1 MQSKYRAEASTPGH
15 KSKQAAMTSGVVSGV
30 YSNTS
35 MDMTV
40 TTSKR
45 RYLRSKMKR
54 GVSGGLD
61 DEKNVLLDDN
71 TLPYMFSDGRPNDP
85 NDSESSEPISNA
97 SLLFENSHTRWYHR
111 CFKCNIAL
119 NIAMLITF
127 ILIICFAPW
136 YYIKSYPSK
145 DVKLAAVFSLL

>member
-1 MQSKYRAEASTPGH
+1 
-15 KSKQAAMTSGVVSGV
+15 
-30 YSNTS
+30 
-35 MDMTV
+35 MDMTL
-40 TTSKR
+40 TTSKQ

-54 GVSGGLD
+54 GVSCGLD

-71 TLPYMFSDGRPNDP
+71 TLPYMFSEGRDNDP
-85 NDSESSEPISNA
+85 NNSESSEPISNA

-136 YYIKSYPSK
+136 YYIRSYPSK
-145 DVKLAAVFSLL
+145 DVRLAAVFSLLQI